1 MNYKERL
8 KDYLE
13 GYSSQYD
20 FTDENNIEHNLND
33 DIEEMLKQNQR
44 LEHALDEIE
53 KYAINLKENHIF
65 WENDDFTNGRNA
77 AYEMISDDI
86 LKIIQKAKGE

>member
-1 MNYKERL
+1 MTCKERL

-33 DIEEMLKQNQR
+33 DIEEMLKQNQK
-44 LEHALDEIE
+44 LEQALDEIE
-53 KYAINLKENHIF
+53 KICDSIPREDSICGIEEIH
-65 WENDDFTNGRNA
+65 
-77 AYEMISDDI
+77 DI
-86 LKIIQKAKGE
+86 EVIIQKTKGDVNNEN

>member
-1 MNYKERL
+1 MIQQTNLVVDNVGKGTIGE
-8 KDYLE
+8 
-13 GYSSQYD
+13 
-20 FTDENNIEHNLND
+20 LND
-33 DIEEMLKQNQR
+33 YVKR
-44 LEHALDEIE
+44 LEQALDDIV

-86 LKIIQKAKGE
+86 LEIIQKAKGE

>member
-20 FTDENNIEHNLND
+20 FKDVNDIEHNLND
-33 DIEEMLKQNQR
+33 DIEEMLKQNQK
-44 LEHALDEIE
+44 LEQTLDEIE
-53 KYAINLKENHIF
+53 KICDSIPREDSICGIEKIH
-65 WENDDFTNGRNA
+65 
-77 AYEMISDDI
+77 DI
-86 LKIIQKAKGE
+86 EVIIQKTKGDVK